1 MVQNMLTQP
10 FHLMIKPAGP
20 ICNLACEY
28 CYYLEKTELYPNSKC
43 RMDLETLERVVAAY
57 LQAHPGPEV
66 VFGWQG
72 GEPLLMG
79 RPFFEKALEFQAKYV
94 RPGQQVQNA
103 LQTNATLI
111 DDAWAKFFADNGFL
125 IGVSMDGPADLHDK
139 YRRSPTGKATHA
151 RVVAGLEHLKKHKAD
166 FNALVTVNRFNSRH
180 PLKVY
185 KYLTGLGFDF
195 LQFIPIV
202 ERVSRDSL
210 EPTPWSVQ
218 AEQYGKFL
226 CEIFDYWARN
236 DVGRIFVQLFESA
249 LNVWMG
255 GYPSL
260 CVFAPVCGRALAVE
274 HNGDLYACD
283 HFVYADHFRGNIADA
298 KSLKDMVDGTEQQ
311 EFGLVKAKTSSECLE
326 CEVLPFCGGDC
337 PKHWLATAEDG
348 KLISHLCAGYK
359 QFFTHSAPVFRAMA
373 SELFAGRPAT
383 NVMHALQQGQL

>member
-1 MVQNMLTQP
+1 
-10 FHLMIKPAGP
+10 MIKPAGP

-28 CYYLEKTELYPNSKC
+28 CYYLEKTELYPGNKC
-43 RMDLETLERVVAAY
+43 RMDLETLERITAAY
-57 LQAHPGPEV
+57 LQVHPGPEV

-79 RPFFEKALEFQAKYV
+79 RPFFEKALEFQAQYV

-111 DDAWAKFFADNGFL
+111 DDGWAEFFAENDFL
-125 IGVSMDGPADLHDK
+125 VGVSMDGPADLHDK
-139 YRRSPTGKATHA
+139 YRRSPTGKPTHA
-151 RVVAGLEHLKKHKAD
+151 RVLAGLEKLKKHGAE
-166 FNALVTVNRFNSRH
+166 FNALVTVNRVNAQH

-185 KYLTGLGFDF
+185 RHLTSLGFEF

-210 EPTPWSVQ
+210 DVTPWSVRG
-218 AEQYGKFL
+218 EQYGRFL

-249 LNVWMG
+249 LNIWMG
-255 GYPSL
+255 GPPSL
-260 CVFAPVCGRALAVE
+260 CVFAPICGRAMAVE

-283 HFVYADHFRGNIADA
+283 HFVYADHFRGNITGPE
-298 KSLKDMVDGTEQQ
+298 SLREMVDGQEQQ
-311 EFGLVKAKTSSECLE
+311 EFGLAKAKTSSECLE

-359 QFFTHSAPVFRAMA
+359 QFFTHTAPVFRAMA
-373 SELFAGRPAT
+373 SELHAGRPAT
-383 NVMHALQQGQL
+383 NVMHALRESRG